1 MSDNVLLQKALRALE
16 KYAFNKEEKLIQAI
30 REQLK
35 TPTKQR
41 TVYILD
47 SVKRKQSLKPLVPAG
62 GSHD

>member
-1 MSDNVLLQKALRALE
+1 MPDNILLQNALRALE

-30 REQLK
+30 RERLK

-47 SVKRKQSLKPLVPAG
+47 SVKRKQTLKPLVPVG
-62 GSHD
+62 GRHD